1 MKFELGYFLPNMAN
15 FDVTSWMAS
24 VWGAA
29 RIKKI
34 KQLRQRLAK
43 TERYVNDKAAC
54 NITSKVII

>member
-1 MKFELGYFLPNMAN
+1 MLHHGWPVFG
-15 FDVTSWMAS
+15 
-24 VWGAA
+24 GAA

>member
-1 MKFELGYFLPNMAN
+1 MAN
-15 FDVTSWMAS
+15 LDVTSWMAS
-24 VWGAA
+24 VYGAA